1 MLHNVTNKGDYISLS
16 ILQNSQSH
24 LSSRGCTLEYQEK
37 KKKKKKKA
45 SLSSSEV
52 MSPFSLMCQLPRQS
66 PPGHSV
72 QDCSVPSMSDFR
84 FLDEAHI

>member
-24 LSSRGCTLEYQEK
+24 LSSRGCTLEYRK
-37 KKKKKKKA
+37 KKKMA

-52 MSPFSLMCQLPRQS
+52 MSPFSLMYQLPRQS
-66 PPGHSV
+66 PRGHSV